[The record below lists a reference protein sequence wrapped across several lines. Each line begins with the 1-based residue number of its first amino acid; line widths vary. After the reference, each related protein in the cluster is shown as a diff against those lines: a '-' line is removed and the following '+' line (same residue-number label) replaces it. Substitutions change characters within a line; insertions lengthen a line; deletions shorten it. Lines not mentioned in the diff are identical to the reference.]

1 MDNSWGSVGILK
13 TPFECFERCPEG
25 CELRLHPSAE
35 RPACRSDG
43 AKIRKFPPPQILD
56 QIIDH
61 STCIRYF
68 YRIYRLSGVRIGQRT
83 ERPIEFDLITL
94 QAQYCLYKYL
104 DFESPC
110 G

>member
-1 MDNSWGSVGILK
+1 MIGAGGVLQKGAVGLRRRDIK
-13 TPFECFERCPEG
+13 NTVRMFRTVSRRV

-56 QIIDH
+56 QIMDY

-68 YRIYRLSGVRIGQRT
+68 YRIYRSSGVRIGQQT
-83 ERPIEFDLITL
+83 ERPIE
-94 QAQYCLYKYL
+94 
-104 DFESPC
+104 
-110 G
+110 